1 MHALV
6 QLSVQ
11 DWLAATQQETNAVEE
26 ALRLVVD

>member
-11 DWLAATQQETNAVEE
+11 DWLAATQQEINAADE